1 VTRWGWSDSRAA
13 KYSSGIGWL
22 RPLSAAV
29 PWMTIG
35 VLLMMIYMVSGTF
48 TTAGGVL
55 FDLPAPGL
63 QEGAETQL
71 VALVMPTP
79 KAYSRETLVFFDDAR
94 YVLGDEA
101 SESAFA
107 NQLAERAG
115 KTGDTTLLV
124 LADRRVP
131 GGELMRLAAI
141 ARRNGVERLLMAE
154 RREGGS
160 EE

>member
-1 VTRWGWSDSRAA
+1 VTRWGWSAERAA

-29 PWMTIG
+29 PWMTVG

-48 TTAGGVL
+48 TSAGGVL

-63 QEGAETQL
+63 QEGAETRL
-71 VALVMPTP
+71 VALVMPAP

-94 YVLGDEA
+94 YVLGDES

-107 NQLAERAG
+107 DQLSERAG

-141 ARRNGVERLLMAE
+141 ARRHGVERLLMAE
-154 RREGGS
+154 RREGGG